1 MLTQK
6 LRKKAVNWNELV
18 DEKDKEVW
26 DRLTSSF
33 WLDTKVP
40 LSNDLTTWEKMSDM
54 EKNLTIKVFGG
65 LTMLDTIQA
74 TVGAPTLAEDA
85 ITPHEEHIMLNIGF
99 MEAVHAKSYSS
110 IFSTLIS
117 SREIKELYQWIDTDE
132 KLNAKVD
139 AILEIYYMEGNDK
152 ITKLKKKVAS
162 VFLEGFLFYSG
173 FYLPLYW
180 SSRAKLTNTAD
191 LIRLIIRDE
200 SVHGYYIGYKFQ
212 KTFETLNAEE
222 QEEIKTFAYTL
233 LMDLYRIEE
242 KYTSE
247 LYDEIGLTADAKAF
261 LRYNGNKALAN
272 LGFEPLFAEMTTN
285 VSPAILASLS
295 SESDENHDFFS
306 GSGSSYVMGV
316 AESTSDDDWDF

>member
-117 SREIKELYQWIDTDE
+117 SREIKDLYQWIDTDE

-180 SSRAKLTNTAD
+180 SSRA
-191 LIRLIIRDE
+191 
-200 SVHGYYIGYKFQ
+200 
-212 KTFETLNAEE
+212 
-222 QEEIKTFAYTL
+222 
-233 LMDLYRIEE
+233 
-242 KYTSE
+242 
-247 LYDEIGLTADAKAF
+247 
-261 LRYNGNKALAN
+261 
-272 LGFEPLFAEMTTN
+272 
-285 VSPAILASLS
+285 
-295 SESDENHDFFS
+295 
-306 GSGSSYVMGV
+306 
-316 AESTSDDDWDF
+316 